1 MRFAAN
7 AVDGASRYDKIVSM
21 IEESEKLKSGTE
33 NHALELAESPGAVV
47 SGWYGRDLCAH
58 PQRNPRNLDS
68 DGRFLLRT

>member
-33 NHALELAESPGAVV
+33 NHALSWQIAWCRGVWLVRS
-47 SGWYGRDLCAH
+47 
-58 PQRNPRNLDS
+58 
-68 DGRFLLRT
+68 